1 MNGPPPAKRGFDAGQ
16 FKVLLREGLRLSFF
30 SGENGESGESGGG
43 RNLLGAA
50 YCLSL
55 STIAA
60 AIVFESGDPGR
71 FLLFTTSLSMIFT
84 ATSVIG
90 ELADGIFRPLDLAVT
105 GHLPVSPFTRFAAR
119 FSELGV
125 VLLILTL
132 NLNLTPAILLCFM
145 TGGNA
150 AAPLICLAAGLAG
163 AFFTAG
169 GCLLLYAVAQ
179 RTLGSSRLRD
189 ALLHLN
195 VIVTLAILGLFVN
208 LGSLMGSE
216 AFDAVVG
223 KGWSPWYPPSWFS
236 SLALLVLGLPGGQT
250 GAALAAVAALAATLA
265 PLALAALGTESLVKE
280 TARQRGGRSAPGPLM
295 RLFETLFVRPGERAA
310 FEFTAVNLGRDRGF
324 RLKAYPLIGLP
335 LLMMFT
341 SLYEK
346 RDPLYFIFMLQLMII
361 YLPLVITFVPYTDHH
376 RAAWIFTALPVDEP
390 RSFAC
395 GAEKAFIFRV
405 VLPSFLIAAASLSL
419 IWSPAAAWLNTA
431 FSFCVALFFVWVRFR
446 LLRAYPFSLEFR
458 SVVAQNLMAGLFT
471 ALLLLAV
478 VALIQY
484 FTHSNIP
491 LMLAQIALLALLV
504 KGLFLLSG
512 RRAPVKGN
520 PS

>member
-1 MNGPPPAKRGFDAGQ
+1 MSRSSSSQRSFHRGQ
-16 FKVLLREGLRLSFF
+16 YSVLLREGLRISL
-30 SGENGESGESGGG
+30 SGGDNDEPG
-43 RNLLGAA
+43 QGGGSRSLLGAA

-55 STIAA
+55 STIVA
-60 AIVFESGDPGR
+60 AILFDSGDPAR
-71 FLLFTTSLSMIFT
+71 FLLFTTSFSMIFT

-90 ELADGIFRPLDLAVT
+90 ELADGIFRPLDIAVT
-105 GHLPVSPFTRFAAR
+105 GHLPVSGLTRFAAR

-125 VLLILTL
+125 ILLLLTL

-145 TGGNA
+145 TGGNP
-150 AAPLICLAAGLAG
+150 AAPLACLLCGLAG

-169 GCLLLYAVAQ
+169 GCVLLFAVTQ
-179 RTLGSSRLRD
+179 RLLGASRIRG

-208 LGSLMGSE
+208 LGSLMESR
-216 AFDAVVG
+216 AFQAVVEE
-223 KGWSPWYPPSWFS
+223 GWSPWYPPSWFA
-236 SLALLVLGLPGGQT
+236 SLALLVLGLPGGEI
-250 GAALAAVAALAATLA
+250 GAALLCT
-265 PLALAALGTESLVKE
+265 AALGMTIAPLVVAAFGRDGM
-280 TARQRGGRSAPGPLM
+280 TSQGARKRGGRSAPGFLM
-295 RLFETLFVRPGERAA
+295 RRFELLFVKREEKAA

-341 SLYEK
+341 SLYED

-376 RAAWIFTALPVDEP
+376 HAAWIFSALPVEKP
-390 RSFAC
+390 AAFAR
-395 GAEKAFIFRV
+395 GAEKAFIYRI
-405 VLPSFLIAAASLSL
+405 VLPSFFIAGLSLSL
-419 IWSPAAAWLNTA
+419 IWSPAAAWLNA
-431 FSFCVALFFVWVRFR
+431 AYSFFVALIFVWVRFR
-446 LLRAYPFSLEFR
+446 QIHAYPFSLEFK

-471 ALLLLAV
+471 ALMLLAL

-484 FTHSNIP
+484 YSNADIKV
-491 LMLAQIALLALLV
+491 MLAQIAGLALLV
-504 KGLFLLSG
+504 KGLFIFSG
-512 RRAPVKGN
+512 LKKRVKEN